1 MSIELPQAAKQLDE
15 QTIAFYFEVPRGQ
28 IVLLQAYFELYEG
41 VGTVT
46 TIEGERA
53 LVCVLT
59 TPSLQQDCMGV
70 LHAIQEQ
77 VTWRAVLDTSSINHS
92 WQL

>member
-1 MSIELPQAAKQLDE
+1 MSIELSQAAKRLDE
-15 QTIAFYFEVPRGQ
+15 QTVAFYFEVPRSQ

-59 TPSLQQDCMGV
+59 TPSMQEDCIGV
-70 LHAIQEQ
+70 LQAIKGQ
-77 VTWRAVLDTSSINHS
+77 VAWRPVVDATT
-92 WQL
+92 

>member
-1 MSIELPQAAKQLDE
+1 MSIELLQAAKQLDE
-15 QTIAFYFEVPRGQ
+15 HTIAFYFELPRSQ

-59 TPSLQQDCMGV
+59 TPSMQEDCMGV
-70 LHAIQEQ
+70 LSALSSQ
-77 VTWRAVLDTSSINHS
+77 VAWIPVLDVPSTQFS
-92 WQL
+92 